1 MKRTYPQTNQPVK
14 ANEIDRDD
22 FAASSKQ
29 TAMANGRVR
38 SLATLG
44 LAISVGASGILL
56 PRTGDSARASELA
69 QSAESTAEVQAVSAN
84 GLDPSAQVDGSP
96 AQSEAALFD
105 RQPNPVAVKVQQG
118 QTLWE
123 LSRDYALEP
132 KALATANGIK
142 PETVLQVGQQLTIGP
157 AQAVASQQNAGN
169 TAATSPDRAADVNPE
184 QELNLTGSEPLATT
198 AQSPQESTAATPLAS
213 TVLPQSSIAPPNP
226 NGAIESLKKQEN
238 RSSAPGRSEL
248 MSDRGTALSTSA
260 VSLPAIAP
268 TPESTGAATQTAI
281 PDLSATPVIQ
291 APNPATQ
298 NPGALNAAPE
308 RAIESIEQSLF
319 TPGLPSAVVVPA
331 GSAVAPTEVLYSVRP
346 GDTLDVIAK
355 GHNVSAKDLISL
367 NKLGNPN
374 LLNVNQRLKIPQVG
388 LNNPTVQS
396 SASISASNST
406 SVFSA
411 ARVPASLNPSSET
424 PEIGGA
430 GVAAITPTVPIVSP
444 LGNLEG
450 LNNISEPMVPKIN
463 SISLT
468 QVSQSISDPGKLEL
482 QGEPTFT
489 GAVDTSALP
498 KIPQTAT
505 AIPNLT
511 PISSTGGLGADTTNA
526 LPDANLAVAPLAG
539 ELPVGDASVDRT
551 TGQALNP
558 YAERLRAEIVRLR
571 SEYRAERNSS
581 GASSLSQAPNQEPLA
596 QVATEDPSENSQN
609 LNNPYLYTPEY
620 DRAVQNEISRPPS
633 RAWSEQVQK
642 QQQERFDPDRAAQL
656 QPINLMPTSALQ
668 QPVVAT
674 APLGADGYDPLS
686 NPSLGQMVS
695 PELPPLSSPD
705 TYLPNGSKQRSANGF
720 IWPAKGVLTSGYG
733 WRWGR
738 MHKGIDVAGPIGTPI
753 VAASDGVVTYAE
765 WNDGGYG
772 YLVEITH
779 ADGSET
785 MYAHNSRILVQ
796 KGQKVAQGEQ
806 ISEMGSTGFSTGPH
820 LHFEVHPAGQGAVN
834 PMAFLPDDAESA
846 SR

>member
-1 MKRTYPQTNQPVK
+1 
-14 ANEIDRDD
+14 
-22 FAASSKQ
+22 
-29 TAMANGRVR
+29 
-38 SLATLG
+38 
-44 LAISVGASGILL
+44 
-56 PRTGDSARASELA
+56 
-69 QSAESTAEVQAVSAN
+69 
-84 GLDPSAQVDGSP
+84 
-96 AQSEAALFD
+96 
-105 RQPNPVAVKVQQG
+105 
-118 QTLWE
+118 
-123 LSRDYALEP
+123 
-132 KALATANGIK
+132 
-142 PETVLQVGQQLTIGP
+142 
-157 AQAVASQQNAGN
+157 
-169 TAATSPDRAADVNPE
+169 
-184 QELNLTGSEPLATT
+184 
-198 AQSPQESTAATPLAS
+198 
-213 TVLPQSSIAPPNP
+213 
-226 NGAIESLKKQEN
+226 
-238 RSSAPGRSEL
+238 
-248 MSDRGTALSTSA
+248 
-260 VSLPAIAP
+260 
-268 TPESTGAATQTAI
+268 
-281 PDLSATPVIQ
+281 SATPVIQ
-291 APNPATQ
+291 GANPAT
-298 NPGALNAAPE
+298 LNAAPD

-319 TPGLPSAVVVPA
+319 TPGLPSAVVVPPA
-331 GSAVAPTEVLYSVRP
+331 GSAIAPTEVLYSVRP

-355 GHNVSAKDLISL
+355 GHNVSAKDLSSL

-424 PEIGGA
+424 PEINGA

-450 LNNISEPMVPKIN
+450 LNISEPMVPKIN

-498 KIPQTAT
+498 KIP
-505 AIPNLT
+505 NLT
-511 PISSTGGLGADTTNA
+511 PISSTGGLGAETTNA
-526 LPDANLAVAPLAG
+526 VPDANLAVAPVAG
-539 ELPVGDASVDRT
+539 EWPGGDARVDRT
-551 TGQALNP
+551 TGQALDP

-571 SEYRAERNSS
+571 SEYRAERNSI
-581 GASSLSQAPNQEPLA
+581 GASSLSLAPNQEPLA

-705 TYLPNGSKQRSANGF
+705 TYLPNGSKQQSANGF
-720 IWPAKGVLTSGYG
+720 IWPAKGVFTSGYG

-753 VAASDGVVTYAE
+753 VAASDGVVTYAQ

-779 ADGSET
+779 PDGTET
-785 MYAHNSRILVQ
+785 VYAHNSRILVQ

-820 LHFEVHPAGQGAVN
+820 LHFEIHPAGQGAVN